1 MMRRLLP
8 WTLLAL
14 ALACAPEPDPNPNPD
29 PAPLEGSAGATDV
42 EPAPAPAEEQAPA
55 QTLTHADALA
65 LLRSA
70 EVPVESIAGQ
80 DCIPAGEAT
89 TVAAMVAESAAAA
102 EEQSTECTVGPDG
115 EDCTTRFLNNS
126 GNEDEEFA
134 LYLGYRVQGGA
145 IVEWRS
151 CLFAG

>member
-1 MMRRLLP
+1 MRRLLP

-14 ALACAPEPDPNPNPD
+14 ALACAPEPDPSPD
-29 PAPLEGSAGATDV
+29 PDPTPLEDTAGATDV
-42 EPAPAPAEEQAPA
+42 EPAPAPSVEQPA
-55 QTLTHADALA
+55 ASTLTHADALA

-80 DCIPAGEAT
+80 DCIPAGEET
-89 TVAAMVAESAAAA
+89 TVAAIVAEAAATA

-115 EDCTTRFLNNS
+115 ESCTTRFLNNS
-126 GNEDEEFA
+126 GDAEEEFA